1 MMDAAAPPD
10 ILRRI
15 AERRR
20 ERLAEHR
27 RHHPDDVA
35 AAAALEEAPP
45 PADTLTPRDNAF
57 LAALSRRRERLAP
70 VPAADSAPDAGRS
83 APADT
88 LTARDNAFLAALSR
102 RRGRLAP
109 VPAAD
114 SAAGAERSAPPDGRH
129 RGATLDPRAS
139 PAGPVPPAPP
149 AAPALLAPP
158 ALPALPAIIAEVKM
172 GSPRLGSLL
181 GRLDP
186 LAQAR
191 CYAAGG
197 AAALS
202 VVVEPDFFH
211 GDYELL
217 AACRAA
223 CGLPAIAKDFV
234 VDPLQ
239 LLWARRAGADAV
251 LLIAAL
257 HRPEELARY
266 AWMARGLGLV
276 PLIETH
282 DAADLA
288 LLAGEPW
295 ELVGINNRD
304 LRTFEV
310 DLERSI
316 ALLPWLPRGALR
328 VAESGIRDALDVAL
342 LADSGFDALL
352 IGESLLLAA
361 DPGAALRAL
370 LGAAADAPPA
380 APDDAAGPAG
390 RTSPRDPANPANP
403 PSPANPPNPATSAS
417 SPNPPDPANLEIG
430 AGRGGA
436 P

>member
-1 MMDAAAPPD
+1 VSSTPGGAAGAPD

-20 ERLAEHR
+20 ERLADHR
-27 RHHPDDVA
+27 RHHPADVA
-35 AAAALEEAPP
+35 AAAAVEEAAP
-45 PADTLTPRDNAF
+45 PADTLTEHDNRF
-57 LAALSRRRERLAP
+57 LAALARPR
-70 VPAADSAPDAGRS
+70 GRGRPGLDV
-83 APADT
+83 APA
-88 LTARDNAFLAALSR
+88 
-102 RRGRLAP
+102 
-109 VPAAD
+109 
-114 SAAGAERSAPPDGRH
+114 
-129 RGATLDPRAS
+129 
-139 PAGPVPPAPP
+139 P
-149 AAPALLAPP
+149 AAPLATPATP
-158 ALPALPAIIAEVKM
+158 ALAAIPAIPATPAIIAEVKM
-172 GSPRLGSLL
+172 GSPRLGTLH
-181 GRLDP
+181 GRVDP

-191 CYAAGG
+191 CYAENG

-211 GDYELL
+211 GDYGLL
-217 AACRAA
+217 AACGAA

-239 LLWARRAGADAV
+239 LVWARRAGADAV

-257 HRPEELARY
+257 YSPEELARY

-304 LRTFEV
+304 LRTFAV

-316 ALLPWLPRGALR
+316 ALLPSLPRGALR

-361 DPGAALRAL
+361 DPAAALRAL
-370 LGAAADAPPA
+370 LGTGPAVPAAAGGS
-380 APDDAAGPAG
+380 AG
-390 RTSPRDPANPANP
+390 
-403 PSPANPPNPATSAS
+403 
-417 SPNPPDPANLEIG
+417 
-430 AGRGGA
+430 
-436 P
+436 